1 MFWSL
6 WLGLENRIPFFLEI
20 ENQKS
25 EITNRRTLLKII
37 ACIKQVPDSEAKV
50 KAEGGKVSWGDS
62 PLVINPFD
70 EYAVEGALQQKE
82 AQSGTVTA
90 LCIGPESA
98 REALKHALAMGADD
112 AILVSDPA
120 LNELDTVGAARVL
133 AAAIQK
139 IGGVDMVVFG
149 RQTLDNG
156 AGITPAQTARLLG
169 WPMLGLA
176 GQIKVQDDSV
186 SVERVIEEGRQ
197 NVSAKLPAVLS
208 VVQSI
213 GEPRY
218 PSFMGIRKASKAT
231 IPVWSLN
238 DVGVAAPAAVVT
250 REAIM
255 NPPTRE
261 TAVEIISGEG
271 PAEIADKLAD
281 KILAE
286 KVL

>member
-1 MFWSL
+1 
-6 WLGLENRIPFFLEI
+6 
-20 ENQKS
+20 
-25 EITNRRTLLKII
+25 LKII

-50 KAEGGKVSWGDS
+50 KADNGQVSWGDA

-70 EYAVEGALQQKE
+70 EYAIEGALQQKE
-82 AQSGTVTA
+82 ATSGSVTA

-98 REALKHALAMGADD
+98 KEALKHALAMGADE
-112 AILVSDPA
+112 AVLVSDPA
-120 LNELDTVGAARVL
+120 LNNIDTVGAARVL

-139 IGGVDMVVFG
+139 LGADMVVFG
-149 RQTLDNG
+149 RQTLDTG
-156 AGITPAQTARLLG
+156 SGLTPAQTARVLG

-176 GQIKVQDDSV
+176 GQIKVEILSESKGDAGSV
-186 SVERVIEEGRQ
+186 QVERVTEEGRQ
-197 NVSAKLPAVLS
+197 TVKANLPAVLS

-231 IPVWSLN
+231 IPVWALSDL
-238 DVGVAAPAAVVT
+238 GMSAPAPTVT
-250 REAIM
+250 RSELLNPSAREMAIEIITGDSPEAIA
-255 NPPTRE
+255 E
-261 TAVEIISGEG
+261 TLVE
-271 PAEIADKLAD
+271 

>member
-1 MFWSL
+1 
-6 WLGLENRIPFFLEI
+6 
-20 ENQKS
+20 
-25 EITNRRTLLKII
+25 LKII

-50 KAEGGKVSWGDS
+50 KAEGGKISWGDA

-82 AQSGTVTA
+82 ANGGTVTA

-112 AILVSDPA
+112 AILISDAA
-120 LNELDTVGAARVL
+120 LEGIDTQGAARVL
-133 AAAIQK
+133 AAAINK

-156 AGITPAQTARLLG
+156 AGLTPAQTARVLG

-176 GQIKVQDDSV
+176 GQIKVQDGSV
-186 SVERVIEEGRQ
+186 RVDRVIEEGRQ
-197 NVSAKLPAVLS
+197 AVSAKLPAVLS

-231 IPVWSLN
+231 IPVWSLSELGAS
-238 DVGVAAPAAVVT
+238 VPEAVVKRT
-250 REAIM
+250 ELM
-255 NPPTRE
+255 NPPAQE
-261 TAVEIISGEG
+261 TTIEIITGDS
-271 PAEIADKLAD
+271 PTEIADKLVD

-286 KVL
+286 KIL

>member
-1 MFWSL
+1 M
-6 WLGLENRIPFFLEI
+6 
-20 ENQKS
+20 
-25 EITNRRTLLKII
+25 KII

-50 KAEGGKVSWGDS
+50 RAEGGKVSWGDA

-82 AQSGTVTA
+82 ANSGTVTA
-90 LCIGPESA
+90 LCLGPESA

-112 AILVSDPA
+112 AILISDPA
-120 LNELDTVGAARVL
+120 LEGIDTQGAARIL

-156 AGITPAQTARLLG
+156 AGLTPAQTARILG

-176 GQIKVQDDSV
+176 GQIKVQDGGV
-186 SVERVIEEGRQ
+186 TVERVIEEGRQ
-197 NVSAKLPAVLS
+197 TVNAKLPAVVS

-231 IPVWSLN
+231 IPVWSLT
-238 DVGVAAPAAVVT
+238 DLAAAAPEAVV
-250 REAIM
+250 RRAELM
-255 NPPTRE
+255 NPPAQDT
-261 TAVEIISGEG
+261 TIEIITGET
-271 PAEIADKLAD
+271 PAEIADKLVD

>member
-1 MFWSL
+1 M
-6 WLGLENRIPFFLEI
+6 
-20 ENQKS
+20 
-25 EITNRRTLLKII
+25 KIV

-50 KAEGGKVSWGDS
+50 KAEGGNVSWGDA

-70 EYAVEGALQQKE
+70 EFAVEGALQQKE
-82 AQSGTVTA
+82 AQGGTVTA
-90 LCIGPESA
+90 LCLGSETA
-98 REALKHALAMGADD
+98 KEALKHALAMGADD

-120 LNELDTVGAARVL
+120 LVELDTAGAARIL

-139 IGGVDMVVFG
+139 IGDVEIVIFG
-149 RQTLDNG
+149 RQSLDNA
-156 AGITPAQTARLLG
+156 AGLTPAQTARVLG

-176 GQIKVQDDSV
+176 GQIKVQDGSV
-186 SVERVIEEGRQ
+186 IVDRVIEEGRQ
-197 NVSAKLPAVLS
+197 TVSAKLPAVIS

-231 IPVWSLN
+231 IPAWSLS
-238 DVGVAAPAAVVT
+238 DLGVSAPEAVVKRT
-250 REAIM
+250 ELM
-255 NPPTRE
+255 SPPARE
-261 TAVEIISGEG
+261 TSVEIITGDS
-271 PAEIADKLAD
+271 PAEIADKLVD

>member
-1 MFWSL
+1 V
-6 WLGLENRIPFFLEI
+6 
-20 ENQKS
+20 
-25 EITNRRTLLKII
+25 TLRGKKNFHKECILKII

-50 KAEGGKVSWGDS
+50 TAADGKVSWGDA

-82 AQSGTVTA
+82 ALGGTVTA

-98 REALKHALAMGADD
+98 KDALKHALAMGADE
-112 AILVSDPA
+112 AILVSDA
-120 LNELDTVGAARVL
+120 GLTEGIDTVGAAKVL
-133 AAAIQK
+133 AAAIKK
-139 IGGVDMVVFG
+139 IGDADMVVFG

-156 AGITPAQTARLLG
+156 AGLTPPQTARVLG

-176 GQIKVQDDSV
+176 GSIKVDGGSV
-186 SVERVIEEGRQ
+186 TVDRVIEEGRQ
-197 NVSAKLPAVLS
+197 TVNAKLPAVLS

-218 PSFMGIRKASKAT
+218 PSFMGIRKASKAN
-231 IPVWSLN
+231 IPVWSLG
-238 DVGVAAPAAVVT
+238 DLGVAAPAPVVT
-250 REAIM
+250 RTELM
-255 NPPTRE
+255 NPPARE
-261 TAVEIISGEG
+261 TSVEMIAGET
-271 PAEIADKLAD
+271 PEEIAEKLAD

>member
-1 MFWSL
+1 
-6 WLGLENRIPFFLEI
+6 LEE
-20 ENQKS
+20 
-25 EITNRRTLLKII
+25 TLKII

-50 KAEGGKVSWGDS
+50 KAEGGQVSWGDA

-82 AQSGTVTA
+82 ASGGTVTA
-90 LCIGPESA
+90 LCVGGESA
-98 REALKHALAMGADD
+98 KDTLKHALAMGADD
-112 AILVSDPA
+112 AVLVSDAA
-120 LNELDTVGAARVL
+120 LNDLDTVGAARVL
-133 AAAIQK
+133 AAAINK
-139 IGGVDMVVFG
+139 IGGADMVIFG

-156 AGITPAQTARLLG
+156 AGLTPAQTARIIG

-176 GQIKVQDDSV
+176 GQIKVDGGSV
-186 SVERVIEEGRQ
+186 TVERVIEEGRQ
-197 NVSAKLPAVLS
+197 TVSAKMPVVLS

-231 IPVWSLN
+231 IPVWSLS
-238 DVGVAAPAAVVT
+238 DLGTGAPAPVIT
-250 REAIM
+250 RSELM
-255 NPPTRE
+255 NPPVQE
-261 TAVEIISGEG
+261 KEVEMITGDS

>member
-1 MFWSL
+1 
-6 WLGLENRIPFFLEI
+6 
-20 ENQKS
+20 
-25 EITNRRTLLKII
+25 LKII

-50 KAEGGKVSWGDS
+50 RAEGGKVTWGDA

-70 EYAVEGALQQKE
+70 EYAVEGALQQRE
-82 AQSGTVTA
+82 ANSGSTVTA

-98 REALKHALAMGADD
+98 REALKHALAMGADE
-112 AILVSDPA
+112 AILVSDAA
-120 LNELDTVGAARVL
+120 LNEVDTAGAARVL

-139 IGGVDMVVFG
+139 IGADMVVFG

-156 AGITPAQTARLLG
+156 AGITPAQTARILG

-176 GQIKVQDDSV
+176 GQIKVQDGTVTVD
-186 SVERVIEEGRQ
+186 RVIEEGRQ
-197 NVSAKLPAVLS
+197 TVSAKLPVVVS

-231 IPVWSLN
+231 IPVWTLAELGTS
-238 DVGVAAPAAVVT
+238 APGPIVKRT
-250 REAIM
+250 ELM
-255 NPPTRE
+255 NPPVQE
-261 TAVEIISGEG
+261 TSIEIITGDS

-286 KVL
+286 KIL

>member
-1 MFWSL
+1 
-6 WLGLENRIPFFLEI
+6 
-20 ENQKS
+20 
-25 EITNRRTLLKII
+25 LKII

-50 KAEGGKVSWGDS
+50 KAESGKVSWGDA

-82 AQSGTVTA
+82 AAGGTVTA
-90 LCIGPESA
+90 LCVGPETA

-112 AILVSDPA
+112 AVLVSDPA

-139 IGGVDMVVFG
+139 IDGVDMVVFG

-156 AGITPAQTARLLG
+156 AGITPAQTARVLG

-176 GQIKVQDDSV
+176 GQIKVQDGSV
-186 SVERVIEEGRQ
+186 TVDRVIEEGRQ
-197 NVSAKLPAVLS
+197 TVNAKLPAVVS

-231 IPVWSLN
+231 IPVWSLS
-238 DVGVAAPAAVVT
+238 DLGVNAPD
-250 REAIM
+250 AIVKRTELM
-255 NPPTRE
+255 NPPVRQ
-261 TAVEIISGEG
+261 TAVEIITGDT
-271 PAEIADKLAD
+271 PQAIAETLVE

>member
-1 MFWSL
+1 
-6 WLGLENRIPFFLEI
+6 
-20 ENQKS
+20 
-25 EITNRRTLLKII
+25 LKIV

-50 KAEGGKVSWGDS
+50 KAEDGKVTWGDA

-82 AQSGTVTA
+82 ATGGTVTA

-112 AILVSDPA
+112 AILVSDA
-120 LNELDTVGAARVL
+120 VLNELDTVGAARVL

-139 IGGVDMVVFG
+139 IGGVEMAVFG

-156 AGITPAQTARLLG
+156 AGLTPAQTARVLG

-176 GQIKVQDDSV
+176 GQIKVQDGSV
-186 SVERVIEEGRQ
+186 TVDRVIEEGRQ
-197 NVSAKLPAVLS
+197 TVSAKLPAVLS

-231 IPVWSLN
+231 IPVWSLGEL
-238 DVGVAAPAAVVT
+238 GVTAPDPIVKRT
-250 REAIM
+250 ELM
-255 NPPTRE
+255 NPPVQDT
-261 TAVEIISGEG
+261 TIEIITGES

>member
-1 MFWSL
+1 
-6 WLGLENRIPFFLEI
+6 
-20 ENQKS
+20 
-25 EITNRRTLLKII
+25 LKII

-50 KAEGGKVSWGDS
+50 KAEGGKVTWGDA

-82 AQSGTVTA
+82 ATGGTVTA
-90 LCIGPESA
+90 LCVGPETA
-98 REALKHALAMGADD
+98 KEALKHALAMGADE
-112 AILVSDPA
+112 AILVTDPA
-120 LNELDTVGAARVL
+120 LGELDTVGAARIL
-133 AAAIQK
+133 AAAINK

-156 AGITPAQTARLLG
+156 AGLTPAQTARILG

-176 GQIKVQDDSV
+176 GQIKVQNGSATVD
-186 SVERVIEEGRQ
+186 RVIEEGRQ
-197 NVSAKLPAVLS
+197 TVSAKLPAIVS

-218 PSFMGIRKASKAT
+218 PSFMGIRKASKAN
-231 IPVWSLN
+231 IPVWSLS
-238 DVGVAAPAAVVT
+238 DLGISAPEAVVT
-250 REAIM
+250 RTELM
-255 NPPTRE
+255 SPPARE
-261 TAVEIISGEG
+261 TTVEIITGDS

>member
-1 MFWSL
+1 
-6 WLGLENRIPFFLEI
+6 
-20 ENQKS
+20 
-25 EITNRRTLLKII
+25 LKII

-50 KAEGGKVSWGDS
+50 TAADGKVSWGDA

-82 AQSGTVTA
+82 AAGGTVTA

-98 REALKHALAMGADD
+98 KEALKHALAMGADE

-120 LNELDTVGAARVL
+120 LENLDTVGAARVL

-139 IGGVDMVVFG
+139 IGGADMVVFG

-156 AGITPAQTARLLG
+156 AGLTPAQTARVLG

-176 GQIKVQDDSV
+176 GSIKVEGGSV
-186 SVERVIEEGRQ
+186 TVERVLEEGRQ
-197 NVSAKLPAVLS
+197 SMKANLPAVLS

-218 PSFMGIRKASKAT
+218 PSFMGIRKASKAN
-231 IPVWSLN
+231 IPLWSLS
-238 DVGVAAPAAVVT
+238 DLGASAPAPMVT
-250 REAIM
+250 RTELM
-255 NPPTRE
+255 NPPAQQ
-261 TAVEIISGEG
+261 AVTEMITGESA
-271 PAEIADKLAD
+271 AEIAEKLAD
-281 KILAE
+281 KIIAE

>member
-1 MFWSL
+1 M
-6 WLGLENRIPFFLEI
+6 
-20 ENQKS
+20 
-25 EITNRRTLLKII
+25 KII

-50 KAEGGKVSWGDS
+50 KAENGQVSWGES

-82 AQSGTVTA
+82 AVSGSTVTA
-90 LCIGPESA
+90 LCIGTESA

-120 LNELDTVGAARVL
+120 LNNLDTLAAARVL
-133 AAAIQK
+133 TAAIQK
-139 IGGVDMVVFG
+139 IGGVDMVLFG
-149 RQTLDNG
+149 RQSLDDG
-156 AGITPAQTARLLG
+156 SGVTAAQTARLLG

-176 GQIKVQDDSV
+176 GQIKVENGSV
-186 SVERVIEEGRQ
+186 QVSRVIEEGRQ
-197 NVSAKLPAVLS
+197 NVKANLPAVIS

-218 PSFMGIRKASKAT
+218 PSFMGIRKASKAV
-231 IPVWSLN
+231 IPVWPLSDL
-238 DVGVAAPAAVVT
+238 GISAPASIVT
-250 REAIM
+250 RTKLVT
-255 NPPTRE
+255 PPSRDV
-261 TAVEIISGEG
+261 ACEIITGDS
-271 PAEIADKLAD
+271 PAQIAEALAG